1 MIAMFKGSHILAGIG
16 AVAAIFGA
24 VSILSLKRFT
34 AELETVVKAVIHKVS
49 FNGLDL
55 KIDVMVKNPTGG
67 SLKIKQPFV
76 KLIYG
81 TKTIAASQI
90 KDVNILI
97 PKYGEIKLEPIK
109 INIGF
114 LYLATVVPGLLKEYR
129 TTGKLDIEV
138 KTITT
143 INDSL
148 PYSKSDSISIGGGSP
163 A

>member
-1 MIAMFKGSHILAGIG
+1 MFKNMHIVAGIG

-24 VSILSLKRFT
+24 VSLLKLKRFS
-34 AELETVVKAVIHKVS
+34 AELETVVKASMYKVS
-49 FNGLDL
+49 FSGLDL
-55 KIDVMVKNPTGG
+55 KIEVAMKNPTGG
-67 SLKIKQPFV
+67 SLKIKHPFV

-90 KDVNILI
+90 KDVNIEI
-97 PKYGEIKLEPIK
+97 PKFNEIKLEPIR

-129 TTGKLDIEV
+129 TTGKLNIEV

-148 PYSKSDSISIGGGSP
+148 PYTKSDLISIGGGPS
-163 A
+163 